1 MNADPPPRSD
11 ELAMFLDCGQAAQ
24 RAVNF
29 ELAAAELR
37 KLGITLTRLPGEYR
51 VNLTGGPDV
60 GALTAE
66 TLDQA
71 LALGR
76 DMAVTLQATPP
87 PTRQKGRRR
96 RRRMTP
102 KAYNKRLRLAHMRK
116 LRARTRRQSAVPAK
130 PTTDDT

>member
-1 MNADPPPRSD
+1 MTADPFPFST
-11 ELAMFLDCGQAAQ
+11 
-24 RAVNF
+24 F

-116 LRARTRRQSAVPAK
+116 LRAHP
-130 PTTDDT
+130 PTIGRPREADDG